1 MEITGVVQSIIF
13 RNADNGYTVLAL
25 FDEEKNADFTA
36 CGTLPLCS
44 VGDNVRL
51 EGTIKYH
58 PRYGQQF
65 SATKCEILAPSTL
78 GAIEAYL
85 SSGTIKGIGPAMA
98 RIIVSTFGMDTLT
111 VMEQNPRR
119 LMEIPGIGP
128 KKYQIIAD
136 SFQENRTMREI
147 LLSLEPYGISVN
159 QAYKLYKKYGDM
171 ALIRVQENPYQL
183 IDDIEGIGF
192 MTADAIAQ
200 RVAGFETT
208 SAARLFAG
216 LRYALQDARTEYGHT
231 YLPKDKL
238 LLKAMTLLG
247 VDGELLTEA
256 MEAMIAEDSL
266 VSAYVGKT
274 EGIFLPYLARME
286 DSIAQKLVQ
295 LLEKPVQNPF
305 WDVKKYQMELGIT
318 LSPGQVQ
325 AVRAA
330 LDAGL
335 LVITGGPGTGK
346 TTIIRFIT
354 YALSEMGMTFALS
367 APTGRAAKRMSEA
380 TGSDACTLHR
390 LLEYNP
396 GEGFV
401 RNKDNPLDFD
411 MVIVDEMSMVDAPLM
426 HALTQALPRGTRLIL
441 VGDADQL
448 PPVGCGDVL
457 RDILTSGAVPV
468 IRLTEIFRQAQSS
481 RIITNAHRINE
492 GQMPILENGDSDFI
506 YEEQNVPEFIVDR
519 VRDLCL
525 KESARLGTG
534 EPLMDVQVLTPM
546 KKGTLGVENLNKVL
560 QEALNPPALGKPDH
574 QFGSLLLRQGDKI
587 MQIKN
592 DYKVEWQKP
601 MADGTLQEGA
611 GAFNGDLGTL
621 YRLDNLNR
629 VMHILFDDGRLAM
642 YDFTQAEELDLAY
655 CISIHKSQG
664 SEFPTV
670 LLPLAGGPPMLLNR
684 NLLYTAVT
692 RAKKLVYCIGRKDT
706 VSRMVNT
713 VQSRR
718 RFTALSWRL
727 QEQKEHA
734 HG

>member
-13 RNADNGYTVLAL
+13 RNTDNGYTVLSL

-36 CGTLPLCS
+36 CGALPLCS
-44 VGDNVRL
+44 VGDTVRL
-51 EGTIKYH
+51 EGSLKFH

-65 SATKCEILAPSTL
+65 AAAKCEVLAPSTL
-78 GAIEAYL
+78 GAIESYL
-85 SSGTIKGIGPAMA
+85 SSGTVKGIGPAMA
-98 RIIVSTFGMDTLT
+98 RILVNTFGMDTLRI
-111 VMEQNPRR
+111 MEEEPRR
-119 LMEIPGIGP
+119 LLEIPGIGP
-128 KKYQIIAD
+128 KKYRMIAD

-147 LLSLEPYGISVN
+147 LLSLEPYGMTVN

-171 ALIRVQENPYQL
+171 ALMKVQENPYQL

-192 MTADAIAQ
+192 VTADAIAQ

-216 LRYALQDARTEYGHT
+216 LRYALQDARSEYGHT

-238 LLKAMTLLG
+238 LLKTVGLLG
-247 VDGELLTEA
+247 VDPELLEEALEA
-256 MEAMIAEDSL
+256 MVADESL
-266 VSAYVGKT
+266 FSRRVGET

-286 DSIAQKLVQ
+286 ENIAQKLTT

-305 WDVKKYQMELGIT
+305 WDVAQYQQELGVT
-318 LSPGQVQ
+318 LSSSQTQ
-325 AVRAA
+325 AVEAA
-330 LDAGL
+330 LNAGL

-346 TTIIRFIT
+346 TTIIRCIT
-354 YALSEMGMTFALS
+354 FALSEMGMTFALC
-367 APTGRAAKRMSEA
+367 APTGRAAKCMSEA
-380 TGSDACTLHR
+380 TGAEASTLHR

-401 RNKDNPLDFD
+401 RCKDDPLDYD
-411 MVIVDEMSMVDAPLM
+411 MVIVDEMSMVDVPLM

-457 RDILTSGAVPV
+457 RDILSSGVVPV
-468 IRLTEIFRQAQSS
+468 IRLTEIFRQAQTS

-492 GQMPILENGDSDFI
+492 GQMPVLENGNSDFI
-506 YEEQNVPEFIVDR
+506 YEEQNVPELILNR
-519 VRDLCL
+519 VRELCL
-525 KESARLGTG
+525 RESARLGTG

-546 KKGTLGVENLNKVL
+546 KKGTLGVENLNRIL
-560 QEALNPPALGKPDH
+560 QEALNPPELGKPEH
-574 QFGSLLLRQGDKI
+574 NFGSLLLRQGDKI

-601 MADGTLQEGA
+601 GPDGALQEGA

-621 YRLDNLNR
+621 FRLDNLNR
-629 VMHILFDDGRLAM
+629 VLHVLFDDGRLAM

-692 RAKKLVYCIGRKDT
+692 RAKKLVYCLGRRDT
-706 VSRMVNT
+706 IARMVRT

-718 RFTALSWRL
+718 RFTALAVRL
-727 QEQKEHA
+727 QEARNED
-734 HG
+734 